1 MPATVTAMAAMT
13 ATPMRRSTAIMH
25 ATAAMVFITSALVE
39 AGTTAFGILAMAIMF
54 STIMAA
60 ATICTTTTAAIGAIV
75 VNAGIGTIA
84 VIAMAMAVVMGTDA
98 MIDVVMVVDG
108 VMAVDMDTMQP
119 LVSINR

>member
-39 AGTTAFGILAMAIMF
+39 AGTTAFGIRAMAIMF

-75 VNAGIGTIA
+75 VNAGIVTIA
-84 VIAMAMAVVMGTDA
+84 GTAMAMAVETDTDA
-98 MIDVVMVVDG
+98 VMV
-108 VMAVDMDTMQP
+108 VDMDTMQR